1 MSTSAGAGI
10 AQRLGEVRARI
21 ERACDVSDR
30 SPGDVRIVAV
40 TKTHPPGVVRDA
52 VEIGLSDIG
61 ESRVQELTAKMDAL
75 GTDGASVAG
84 ARWHFVGRL
93 QSNKASDVAGR
104 VSLVHSVDR
113 LSLVDALD
121 RHAGPDQVQRVLVQV
136 NVGDDPRKG
145 GCRPDRT
152 LDLVAEAR
160 SRPALEVIGLMTI
173 PPLPPDDADHEEHAR
188 PFFAELRRLRDA
200 ASDEWPEVQQLS
212 MGMSGDLGSAVEE
225 GATIVRVGTALLGP
239 RRDPPWD
246 PESTWRTDE

>member
-1 MSTSAGAGI
+1 MSIGAGAGI
-10 AQRLGEVRARI
+10 AERLSDVQARI
-21 ERACDVSDR
+21 EHACGVSGR

-52 VEIGLSDIG
+52 VEIGVPDIG
-61 ESRVQELTAKMDAL
+61 ENRVQELTAKMDAL
-75 GTDGASVAG
+75 GTEDASALGV
-84 ARWHFVGRL
+84 RWHFVGRL

-113 LSLVDALD
+113 LSLVDALE
-121 RHAGPDQVQRVLVQV
+121 RHAGPGQVQRVLVQV

-145 GCRPDRT
+145 GCPPDRT

-173 PPLPPDDADHEEHAR
+173 PPLPPEDADQEEHAR

-225 GATIVRVGTALLGP
+225 GATIVRVGTALLGA